1 MVPKMDRIN
10 LLFVID
16 HLGTGGAEYQLIEL
30 LNGLKREIF
39 ELNLFLTEGG
49 GVRLKDLNND
59 IKIFGFI
66 GDRRRKTLR
75 ALLELRKTIKKLN
88 PHLIISWLEYSTFL
102 TSLVLMTIKKPH
114 IANILGNL
122 DYIYAK
128 EVKCGSLKKLLL
140 KFAYNKAHILVFNSN
155 EVAKRIKWL
164 DNKKCFVIYNIFP
177 IERVSQLPSKE
188 EIRKKLNFRE
198 NLFYI
203 IYVGSLVKRKGV
215 DLLIEAFK
223 KLKSE
228 NLRLLIIGQGDLEP
242 ALREIAKEDLRI
254 EFLGYKEN
262 AISYI
267 KASHL
272 FVLPSFSEGIPNVL
286 IEALA
291 CETPIVATD
300 VDGIPEIIIHKRNG
314 ILIKPGSTELIKEAI
329 EYAFNNYEEMKGYA
343 QTGKEKVEL
352 FKKEIIIEK
361 FGKLFKS
368 SLSTT
373 YRL

>member
-1 MVPKMDRIN
+1 MDRIN
-10 LLFVID
+10 LLFVMD
-16 HLGTGGAEYQLIEL
+16 HLGTGGAEYQLVEL
-30 LNGLKREIF
+30 LNGLNREDF

-49 GVRLKDLNND
+49 GIRLKDLKD
-59 IKIFGFI
+59 DVKVFGFI
-66 GDRRRKTLR
+66 GERRRKTLR

-88 PHLIISWLEYSTFL
+88 PHLIISWLEYSTLL
-102 TSLVLMTIKKPH
+102 TSLALIGLKKLH
-114 IANILGNL
+114 IANIRGNL
-122 DYIYAK
+122 DYIYSE
-128 EVKCGSLKKLLL
+128 EVKFGPLKKLLL
-140 KFAYNKAHILVFNSN
+140 KFAYKSAHILVFNSL
-155 EVAKRIKWL
+155 EVAKKIKWL
-164 DNKKCFVIYNIFP
+164 HNKKYFVIYNIFH

-188 EIRKKLNFRE
+188 EIRQKLNFRK

-228 NLRLLIIGQGDLEP
+228 NLRLLIVGKGQLEHS
-242 ALREIAKEDLRI
+242 LREISKEDLRI

-272 FVLPSFSEGIPNVL
+272 FVLPSFSEGVPNVL

-291 CETPIVATD
+291 CETPILATD

-314 ILIKPGSTELIKEAI
+314 FLIKPGSIELLKEAM
-329 EYAFNNYEEMKGYA
+329 EYAINNYEEMKGYA
-343 QTGKEKVEL
+343 QTGRETVEL

-361 FGKLFKS
+361 FEKLFKS

-373 YRL
+373 DRL